1 VTYSNHNINI
11 SVIIIIKINMTSLFA
26 VIRKNIKF
34 YRKSNVIKLQHA
46 GKLKRKTPDQKEF
59 YDHCKTIC
67 KVIKTEYKFSI
78 DEIQKLEKS
87 LMY

>member
-1 VTYSNHNINI
+1 
-11 SVIIIIKINMTSLFA
+11 MTSLFA

-87 LMY
+87 LMYKRKNCSQSLD